1 MLGEVLSLVPFAAI
15 TVKCISSVSD
25 GLAGMTVS
33 INPLSASQCVPSLLW
48 TKGLTS
54 SCPCMGI
61 SCCSAYV
68 SSPKSR
74 PSHVFPLMEGSVSTL
89 HLARWPPSLVFN
101 STLMHQSYPKINNP

>member
-54 SCPCMGI
+54 SCPCMGDQLLFSLGLFPEI
-61 SCCSAYV
+61 KTID
-68 SSPKSR
+68 SS
-74 PSHVFPLMEGSVSTL
+74 
-89 HLARWPPSLVFN
+89 
-101 STLMHQSYPKINNP
+101 